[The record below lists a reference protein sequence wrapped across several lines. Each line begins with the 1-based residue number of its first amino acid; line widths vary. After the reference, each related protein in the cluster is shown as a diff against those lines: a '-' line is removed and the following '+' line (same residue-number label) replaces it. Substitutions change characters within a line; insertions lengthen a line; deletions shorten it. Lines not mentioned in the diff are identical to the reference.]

1 MSLLRFETGILAM
14 LFCLLI
20 LGASPVS
27 ADIITLKSDE
37 TFTGLTVNLFDG
49 GKDLF
54 QVEKGGKVLE
64 ISAGEVAE
72 IRFDSPRAIIKLPDG
87 SVYNSAEV
95 QQFDGKRDRFSV
107 RRGLKVVDIRAAEVE
122 SIDFRPPLAQ
132 PLPGSAAAVVSDQP
146 GVLPPVLRPI
156 HVAAPRALPNPNSP
170 APPPEQEAQGQATQA
185 EAPPSPPPAEIPA
198 PPGFGHTAPMN
209 SPDGESMPV
218 SEMTDSGNGGEAAA
232 SWDDESLYEKL
243 GEDFGKP
250 KIITPGQAQS
260 ALGYVPRWKGSGATT
275 GEESQ
280 KGSKSEGGSRGKAST
295 KSGGGGKGSVAKGG
309 GGGGGSSRK
318 SRGDEGSSDKQL
330 AQQDERDSRRQSS
343 SSRDRTNDRGR
354 SSRSSRSSRD
364 SRGGYGSDSSG
375 GSRYGGSYGGGYGG
389 SSYGGSRYGGGGYGG
404 GGYGGSS
411 YGGSRYGGGGYG
423 GGGYGGSSYGGSRY
437 GGSYGGGYGGGY

>member
-156 HVAAPRALPNPNSP
+156 HVAA
-170 APPPEQEAQGQATQA
+170 
-185 EAPPSPPPAEIPA
+185 
-198 PPGFGHTAPMN
+198 
-209 SPDGESMPV
+209 
-218 SEMTDSGNGGEAAA
+218 
-232 SWDDESLYEKL
+232 
-243 GEDFGKP
+243 
-250 KIITPGQAQS
+250 
-260 ALGYVPRWKGSGATT
+260 
-275 GEESQ
+275 
-280 KGSKSEGGSRGKAST
+280 
-295 KSGGGGKGSVAKGG
+295 
-309 GGGGGSSRK
+309 
-318 SRGDEGSSDKQL
+318 
-330 AQQDERDSRRQSS
+330 
-343 SSRDRTNDRGR
+343 
-354 SSRSSRSSRD
+354 
-364 SRGGYGSDSSG
+364 
-375 GSRYGGSYGGGYGG
+375 
-389 SSYGGSRYGGGGYGG
+389 
-404 GGYGGSS
+404 
-411 YGGSRYGGGGYG
+411 
-423 GGGYGGSSYGGSRY
+423 
-437 GGSYGGGYGGGY
+437 